1 MKLLLDTHTH
11 TIASGHAY
19 STISEMI
26 AAAKEKNLSL
36 LGITEHGPDMP
47 GTCHVMH
54 FMNTKVIPR
63 NYDGLEV
70 LFGAEANIMD
80 YDGSIDFKPD
90 IIACMDYMV
99 ASLHTPCIK
108 PGTSLENTKAYLG
121 VMKQPKVCII
131 GHPDDGRYP
140 IDYKELVMAA
150 KEYHVL
156 LEVNNSS
163 LSPNSFRSNA
173 RENVLKMLSLCKE
186 YEVPVIL
193 NSDAHIN
200 KDVGNFTYSKPLLEE
215 VNFPEHLVANTSVEL
230 FKSFLPH

>member
-1 MKLLLDTHTH
+1 MNILLDTHTH

-19 STISEMI
+19 STINEMI
-26 AAAKEKNLSL
+26 TAAKEKGLSL
-36 LGITEHGPDMP
+36 LGITEHGPCMP
-47 GTCHVMH
+47 GTCHTMY

-70 LFGAEANIMD
+70 LFGAEANIIN

-90 IIACMDYMV
+90 TISCIDYMV

-108 PGTSLENTKAYLG
+108 PGTCLENTKAYLAA
-121 VMKQPKVCII
+121 MKQPKVCII

-163 LSPNSFRSNA
+163 LSPNSFRANA
-173 RENVLKMLSLCKE
+173 KENILKMLSLCKE
-186 YEVPVIL
+186 YEVAVIL

-200 KDVGNFTYSKPLLEE
+200 KDVGNFIYSKPILEE
-215 VNFPEHLVANTSVEL
+215 AGFPEHLIVNTSVAL
-230 FKSFLPH
+230 FKTYLPY